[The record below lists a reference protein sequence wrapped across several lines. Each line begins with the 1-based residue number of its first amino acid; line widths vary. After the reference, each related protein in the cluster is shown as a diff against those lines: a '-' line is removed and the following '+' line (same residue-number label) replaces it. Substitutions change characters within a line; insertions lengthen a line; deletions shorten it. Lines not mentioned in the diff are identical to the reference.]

1 MAGIAGGV
9 DPVLGRGQ
17 ALIGHDLRQLYP
29 VPSGWRALCEC
40 TTEFRGITKQ
50 HALDRWHAHWDEERD
65 NAGLP

>member
-1 MAGIAGGV
+1 MN
-9 DPVLGRGQ
+9 GR

-40 TTEFRGITKQ
+40 GEIFRGIRQQ
-50 HALDRWHAHWDEERD
+50 HVLDRWHAHWDEERE